1 MSASLFPRIN
11 LREGSENLGVKT
23 ESQPTEYN
31 NWIMLKELYLEA
43 SSHSHLYGSYQTGL
57 FTIQGRRHNYQSGG
71 A

>member
-43 SSHSHLYGSYQTGL
+43 SSHSYLYGSYQTCRS
-57 FTIQGRRHNYQSGG
+57 IYYRAASIRVYV